1 MSPVVMPSGYTR
13 DFLDG
18 KITEEQ
24 QLERI
29 RHSYSSV
36 SAKADVVRTEP
47 QHSDIVYWT
56 MPCICSIEAFRL
68 VDGWQILMEGSGHT
82 GVGGIVNLNNARVA
96 KELGADMVRTG
107 VLKCLCSA
115 ELLQA

>member
-1 MSPVVMPSGYTR
+1 MPVLTLFLTLAWFLVIQDARLMKEYFGLGCDYQDMSPVVMPSGYTR

-36 SAKADVVRTEP
+36 SAKADVVSKER
-47 QHSDIVYWT
+47 QYSDMVYLT
-56 MPCICSIEAFRL
+56 MPCVYSIKAFRL
-68 VDGWQILMEGSGHT
+68 Y
-82 GVGGIVNLNNARVA
+82 
-96 KELGADMVRTG
+96 
-107 VLKCLCSA
+107 
-115 ELLQA
+115 